1 MALELRRKSKIYLKS
16 ERVAIED
23 NSPLSEEFFGLN
35 DFPKYFGEGKN
46 SFRIRPQFGS
56 LKPNTRIDVEVIDA
70 NGNPIYW
77 EIPSYKDDDQ
87 SRLISIWV
95 YDIADRK
102 YNTPDGPCEVIIVG
116 TLPNDQ
122 KVRWTRVVDVVK
134 NKKSV
139 SDIVFK
145 TNPTISVSSSIETF
159 VNKSQSGNVLT
170 RTLSSGSI
178 KYIKSVYGD
187 DTSLQSEDII
197 TTTTTT
203 LSGISASFTSQPLQE
218 GSQVVRFDPADL
230 DDNSNDYP
238 DFYNDFEEGGDSRIY
253 IYSTVQAFDYLG
265 SNLRTA
271 LVDTFNADGLI
282 LDSAYTIHANG
293 AGTTPTFQLIPQSGL
308 ATLDDEFTTSSIQIT
323 TVSES
328 LVFNHEMLSGSIE
341 LDLSDVTLFPRLTGG
356 QPQPTR
362 VTASITEIVSS
373 NIIRI
378 SSEITASDNRSE
390 GSIHTYEYSD
400 GAFGGLVRY
409 FSTGS
414 DIATEN
420 QIAFVNIDLT
430 NVKPISGRIDSIITS
445 IKSQGLSNSEYETI
459 GNTKVKN
466 NSIISYKVPVPTEQL
481 KDPKTLRVQFVNS
494 SGQISSTELIVENII
509 FEGGNVYIGGT
520 ESIVTGSFHIGN
532 AIGTGIEMAG
542 HSSGY
547 LKSVGYRGFTSA
559 SLGKGPG
566 GFLLFSGSGNLT
578 VGEDTYDG
586 VGLDLVANSES
597 YFRYTTQDGGNLD
610 IRTDSFFIGS
620 PDLQF
625 ISGADANIEISS
637 SLFHLDPQN
646 DSLIIGA
653 NATILA
659 SLTADEIRTPAQ
671 IGGVQSTRENASSS
685 IDSDG
690 FARFVSASIGGFDIS
705 DNQINSTND
714 LLILKSNGQIT
725 SSAALISGSGIQ
737 VDTPNFSIDSDGDV
751 EANAMLLRDASLA
764 DAFSFRFVTI
774 NSSNVSSYMGTYSG
788 SDGNVYC
795 ILDLSGQSSVI
806 DNTTQGASY
815 VRFNVDPIY
824 PIGSIIHPYLH
835 DSDTNTT
842 NRAIAST
849 LTIESGI
856 SGVKFAIDAI
866 GKSGGTG
873 AKRIYSYDGTT
884 ELVDQSSLSV
894 ATIQYAYIDENNASV
909 FYNKSIE
916 SLTKSGYTYSK
927 VIQTNS
933 GQQFTLG
940 RNFFAWKILGASEYD
955 TFTVNDFEVDSN
967 AEVTSSTHVPISSNA
982 YDLGSTTKRWRTVYS
997 INALNTSDRNE
1008 KKNISGSDLGL
1019 NFINSLNPVKYN
1031 WIWDNDNS
1039 PKHYGLIAQEVDEI
1053 VSNENVALV
1062 HQENNNWSMAYNELI
1077 SPMIKAI
1084 QELSDEVNQLKLQLS
1099 QSQG

>member
-1 MALELRRKSKIYLKS
+1 MALELKRKSKIYLKS
-16 ERVAIED
+16 ERVEIED

-46 SFRIRPQFGS
+46 SFRIRPRVGS

-87 SRLISIWV
+87 SRLISVWV
-95 YDIADRK
+95 YDVADRK
-102 YNTPDGPCEVIIVG
+102 YNTPDGTCEVIIVG
-116 TLPNDQ
+116 TLPNGQ
-122 KVRWTRVVDVVK
+122 LVRWTRRIDVVK

-139 SDIVFK
+139 SEIVFK
-145 TNPTISVSSSIETF
+145 TPPTIEVSSSIETF
-159 VNKSQSGNVLT
+159 INKSQSGNKLTKVLA
-170 RTLSSGSI
+170 SGSI
-178 KYIKSVYGD
+178 KYIKSIYGD
-187 DTSLQSEDII
+187 DVSLQGSQL
-197 TTTTTT
+197 TSTTTTT
-203 LSGISASFTSQPLQE
+203 LSGISASFLAEPLVGE
-218 GSQVVRFDPADL
+218 DSRIGYNPSNVL
-230 DDNSNDYP
+230 DNSPSFP
-238 DFYNDFEEGGDSRIY
+238 DFYNNFEENGDSRIY
-253 IYSTVQAFDYLG
+253 IYSSVQAFRYLG
-265 SNLRTA
+265 SKLRTA
-271 LVDTFNADGLI
+271 LVDTFDADRLI
-282 LDSAYTIHANG
+282 LADDYTIHPDADG
-293 AGTTPTFQLIPQSGL
+293 ATPTYQLIPQSGL
-308 ATLDDEFTTSSIQIT
+308 ATLDDEFTTSSIEISI
-323 TVSES
+323 VSES
-328 LVFNHEMLSGSIE
+328 LSFNGEMLSGSIE

-356 QPQPTR
+356 QSQPTR
-362 VTASITEIVSS
+362 ITASITEIVSS

-378 SSEITASDNRSE
+378 SPEITASDNRSE

-430 NVKPISGRIDSIITS
+430 NVKPISGRIDSVITS

-494 SGQISSTELIVENII
+494 SGQISSTELIVEDVI
-509 FEGGNVYIGGT
+509 FDGGNVYIGGNQ
-520 ESIVTGSFHIGN
+520 SIVTGSFHIGN

-547 LKSVGYRGFTSA
+547 LRSIGYDGFTSA

-566 GFLLFSGSGNLT
+566 GFLLFSGSGNLV

-597 YFRYTTQDGGNLD
+597 YFRYTTQNGGNLD

-659 SLTADEIRTPAQ
+659 DLTANEIRTPAQ

-690 FARFVSASIGGFDIS
+690 FARFVSASIGGFEIS

-725 SSAALISGSGIQ
+725 ASAALISGSGIQ
-737 VDTPNFSIDSDGDV
+737 VDTPNFIIDSEGDV
-751 EANAMLLRDASLA
+751 EANAMILRDSSLA

-774 NSSNVSSYMGTYSG
+774 NSSNVSSYLGTYSG

-795 ILDLSGQSSVI
+795 IMDLSGESSVI

-815 VRFNVDPIY
+815 VRFNVDPTY

-835 DSDTNTT
+835 NSETNTT
-842 NRAIAST
+842 NRTIAST

-856 SGVKFAIDAI
+856 PGVKFAIDAN
-866 GKSGGTG
+866 GKSSGTG

-884 ELVDQSSLSV
+884 ELVDQSSKSV
-894 ATIQYAYIDENNASV
+894 ATINYAYIDNNRA
-909 FYNKSIE
+909 FYDKSIE
-916 SLTKSGYTYSK
+916 ELTKSGYTYDNI
-927 VIQTNS
+927 IQTNS

-955 TFTVNDFEVDSN
+955 TFSVGNRNFVIDSN
-967 AEVTSSTHVPISSNA
+967 GEVTSSTHVPDSSNA
-982 YDLGSTTKRWRTVYS
+982 YDLGSTSLRWRTIYS

-1019 NFINSLNPVKYN
+1019 TFINSLNPVKYN
-1031 WIWDNDNS
+1031 WIWDNDDS